1 MLFRRIFSS
10 ESAKAWVALLVPFIA
25 IAVEPVARAIQD
37 GDWEWNRI
45 WTALGVGL
53 GTAVLVWVTRNKPSV
68 LPPAP
73 PVVNRPLDQGV

>member
-37 GDWEWNRI
+37 GDWEWKRI
-45 WTALGVGL
+45 WAALATGVG
-53 GTAVLVWVTRNKPSV
+53 TATLVWVTRNKP
-68 LPPAP
+68 AP
-73 PVVNRPLDQGV
+73 LVARPVDEV